1 MQILVELDGV
11 LRNTDDAPIPVGQIM
26 VGTLSAFHKITVLS
40 PMSTQGTKYWL
51 DINKIVDIDDILDSS
66 VGLTDEHLTERQ
78 IKLARSRGAIDL
90 FITGNPSMWAFA
102 FEMGIPALM
111 LGQPS
116 YLRPEFR
123 PDAPKK
129 LRAWNDIE
137 DSVRKENIR
146 RTQDARLTRTDEGVR
161 FDG

>member
-11 LRNTDDAPIPVGQIM
+11 LRNTDDAPIPVGQIT
-26 VGTLSAFHKITVLS
+26 VGTLSAFHKITLLS
-40 PMSTQGTKYWL
+40 SMDDNATKYWL
-51 DINKIVDIDDILDSS
+51 NSNKIVDIDEIIDSS
-66 VGLTDEHLTERQ
+66 VGLTDEVLTERQ
-78 IKLARSRGAIDL
+78 IKLARSRGSIDL
-90 FITGNPSMWAFA
+90 FITGNPKMWAFA
-102 FEMGIPALM
+102 FEMGIPAIM

-137 DSVRKENIR
+137 ESIRKENIR
-146 RTQDARLTRTDEGVR
+146 RTEDARLTREDEGLR